1 MHLSQASVAR
11 MQDLENKNWIILE
24 CIGNNSNTFR
34 ELVQNNATYFLSEF
48 ISNNTETFREVLQ
61 HKTLFVRVH
70 IKQYWHIWRVTTIV
84 GEHGDAPPI
93 PWFFFETSPTIKID
107 APNGTLSRL
116 KNGAPPTLKSKA
128 PFQEMIL
135 RRKQKKLETVINTC
149 FTNKTT
155 LEKDGRNSTNM
166 WLSKFQN
173 SKFRKKSETVFF
185 GLANK
190 LYDRKISWFHFM
202 SCVNKNC
209 LVLLRNFVNKP
220 VE

>member
-1 MHLSQASVAR
+1 MALKDPVLSCMHLLQASVAR

-93 PWFFFETSPTIKID
+93 PWFFFETSPTNKID

-116 KNGAPPTLKSKA
+116 KNGTPPTLKSKA

-135 RRKQKKLETVINTC
+135 RRKQKKLETVIDTC
-149 FTNKTT
+149 VSLIKQHWKKMAEIAQICDFQNFKISQ
-155 LEKDGRNSTNM
+155 EKWSFF
-166 WLSKFQN
+166 WLS
-173 SKFRKKSETVFF
+173 
-185 GLANK
+185 
-190 LYDRKISWFHFM
+190 
-202 SCVNKNC
+202 
-209 LVLLRNFVNKP
+209 
-220 VE
+220 